1 MKIKIVENE
10 YQPPFRELDD
20 EEMDEVWVMDAGN
33 NYVKVESV
41 IAALNELAS
50 LRAENEAFRED
61 HHKHD
66 EWMAWAQSYFNDNP
80 DLCMWGSR
88 LDVGIRETLI
98 MRDQELAQ
106 LRAER
111 DALKARVEELE
122 NTIDC
127 GCNAL
132 TDSICCS
139 GNDADTNLGFVR
151 KMKRVLIGN
160 NPTTPGGDE

>member
-1 MKIKIVENE
+1 MDKVKIGENE
-10 YQPPFRELDD
+10 YTPPFRELDD
-20 EEMDEVWVMDAGN
+20 EEINEVWVMDAGN

-41 IAALNELAS
+41 IAALN
-50 LRAENEAFRED
+50 
-61 HHKHD
+61 
-66 EWMAWAQSYFNDNP
+66 
-80 DLCMWGSR
+80 
-88 LDVGIRETLI
+88 
-98 MRDQELAQ
+98 ELAQ